1 VHSEGPQ
8 RVTVHGR
15 DEVVI
20 VTAQEFERLKGD
32 KTGAAIVAAIQA
44 SPYRDI
50 ELVPESVVMPVRDVE
65 L

>member
-1 VHSEGPQ
+1 MHSEGPQ